1 LLPRDTLYAVVTQA
15 TSGSVDLSSLN
26 IGGYEAFQTNWTI
39 SDIPDRS
46 AALDAINVMLI
57 NDIDTGDLTRD
68 QHEAL
73 KSWVMGGGHLIVAGG
88 ANWQSTAAGLE
99 DLLPLVPTGSETVAD
114 LTQLTRFAGDY
125 ETEFTGE
132 VIAATGTLT
141 DSAEILVTAEDD
153 IPLAVRQSIGAGTV
167 DYVAVDPSSQPL
179 RGWDNLPDLW
189 FSLLSSTDAQPSWT
203 HGFSHWDDAISSVEI
218 IPGVNLLPAVLGL
231 FGFLAGYV
239 FLIGPVNYLV
249 LRRFN
254 RLEYA
259 WITTP
264 ALIVVF
270 SALAWSVGVDLR
282 GTDATLSR
290 VSVIQTWTDSDEARI
305 DQLIGLLAPRRADY
319 SLLMTDERLLRPVSD
334 ALLNV
339 NPLGGRL
346 QTNVDIQQTTRFA
359 AVDFPVDASF
369 IAAFNASGVTQK
381 PDISGRMT
389 LTSTGEFDTLQGSI
403 RNDSLLTLTSPV
415 VLARGIALYL
425 ENAIEPGDIVT
436 VNSNDM
442 TLTGESAP
450 APSSLEYAEGDPNP
464 FATVSSFGFRRGTGS
479 YESESIR
486 SAVDILGA
494 DNYKTFDFSV
504 SFKDDD
510 ATQEIRRRQ
519 AFLDSFM
526 VDQFSSTARGNHVYL
541 AGWVDSVP
549 TTEEVEGAGFKTVD
563 TTLYII
569 ELEVER
575 QLIGEDTLITGDQ
588 FTWISRERTG
598 VSDIGHGCGDWRP
611 YAPRLARR

>member
-1 LLPRDTLYAVVTQA
+1 
-15 TSGSVDLSSLN
+15 
-26 IGGYEAFQTNWTI
+26 
-39 SDIPDRS
+39 
-46 AALDAINVMLI
+46 
-57 NDIDTGDLTRD
+57 
-68 QHEAL
+68 
-73 KSWVMGGGHLIVAGG
+73 
-88 ANWQSTAAGLE
+88 
-99 DLLPLVPTGSETVAD
+99 
-114 LTQLTRFAGDY
+114 
-125 ETEFTGE
+125 
-132 VIAATGTLT
+132 
-141 DSAEILVTAEDD
+141 
-153 IPLAVRQSIGAGTV
+153 
-167 DYVAVDPSSQPL
+167 
-179 RGWDNLPDLW
+179 
-189 FSLLSSTDAQPSWT
+189 
-203 HGFSHWDDAISSVEI
+203 
-218 IPGVNLLPAVLGL
+218 
-231 FGFLAGYV
+231 
-239 FLIGPVNYLV
+239 
-249 LRRFN
+249 
-254 RLEYA
+254 
-259 WITTP
+259 
-264 ALIVVF
+264 
-270 SALAWSVGVDLR
+270 
-282 GTDATLSR
+282 
-290 VSVIQTWTDSDEARI
+290 
-305 DQLIGLLAPRRADY
+305 
-319 SLLMTDERLLRPVSD
+319 
-334 ALLNV
+334 
-339 NPLGGRL
+339 
-346 QTNVDIQQTTRFA
+346 
-359 AVDFPVDASF
+359 VDASF

-598 VSDIGHGCGDWRP
+598 VSDIGPINMSFPSNSTIILRFTPLPDARLSNVTGMTLVMEGIRNAIFDEFEEYIEMWNWADEEWQRVGSIGEIDRVRVIRPQRYIGPQNSVEIRVIHGSVGGSLFIEK
-611 YAPRLARR
+611 LAIEQSGEF

>member
-1 LLPRDTLYAVVTQA
+1 LPRNSSQTLFLYITARSSASELRVELLNDNGSVITSQQARILSLLPRDTLYAVVTQA

-179 RGWDNLPDLW
+179 RGWDKLPDLW

-254 RLEYA
+254 PDIAVAGQRHPHYLRHQHLPEDRQRLHSQRA
-259 WITTP
+259 CRLGL
-264 ALIVVF
+264 ALGHGD
-270 SALAWSVGVDLR
+270 VG
-282 GTDATLSR
+282 ATEGLGQ
-290 VSVIQTWTDSDEARI
+290 VGAVDEA
-305 DQLIGLLAPRRADY
+305 DG
-319 SLLMTDERLLRPVSD
+319 
-334 ALLNV
+334 
-339 NPLGGRL
+339 
-346 QTNVDIQQTTRFA
+346 
-359 AVDFPVDASF
+359 
-369 IAAFNASGVTQK
+369 
-381 PDISGRMT
+381 
-389 LTSTGEFDTLQGSI
+389 
-403 RNDSLLTLTSPV
+403 
-415 VLARGIALYL
+415 
-425 ENAIEPGDIVT
+425 
-436 VNSNDM
+436 
-442 TLTGESAP
+442 
-450 APSSLEYAEGDPNP
+450 
-464 FATVSSFGFRRGTGS
+464 
-479 YESESIR
+479 
-486 SAVDILGA
+486 
-494 DNYKTFDFSV
+494 
-504 SFKDDD
+504 DD
-510 ATQEIRRRQ
+510 AGPELR
-519 AFLDSFM
+519 D
-526 VDQFSSTARGNHVYL
+526 VDVA
-541 AGWVDSVP
+541 
-549 TTEEVEGAGFKTVD
+549 
-563 TTLYII
+563 
-569 ELEVER
+569 EVER
-575 QLIGEDTLITGDQ
+575 PGGHVHQPRAAEVDQ
-588 FTWISRERTG
+588 
-598 VSDIGHGCGDWRP
+598 
-611 YAPRLARR
+611 